1 MDPDVTTPAS
11 QTTGGESA
19 AGPPPADDSLPPQ
32 LPRKSHAWRWWLF
45 GFVCAIG
52 LGIFMWAVGGHW
64 NLNAPRLN
72 GPAATPQQAV
82 QKFMAAVDN
91 HDKGLAG
98 SYCTP
103 EFVDSGQVDEWISR
117 TGYLRFVA
125 AEVVSENGDETIMR
139 VRYELVTR
147 FLDDQDPQGLNLAFA
162 VFPQKLTTFFGAVR
176 SEDGTGWLVSA
187 SGPEL

>member
-1 MDPDVTTPAS
+1 MEPDVTTPVS
-11 QTTGGESA
+11 QVTGGESA
-19 AGPPPADDSLPPQ
+19 AGSPPADESLPAQPA
-32 LPRKSHAWRWWLF
+32 RKSRAWRWWLF
-45 GFVCAIG
+45 GVVCAIG
-52 LGIFMWAVGGHW
+52 LGIFMWAVGGCW
-64 NLNAPRLN
+64 NLNAPRPS
-72 GPAATPQQAV
+72 GPATTPQEAV

-91 HDKGLAG
+91 HDEGLAG

-117 TGYLRFVA
+117 TGYLRFVD
-125 AEVVSENGDETIMR
+125 AEVVSENGNETIMR
-139 VRYELVTR
+139 VRYALVTR
-147 FLDDQDPQGLNLAFA
+147 FLDDQEPQGLNLAFA

>member
-1 MDPDVTTPAS
+1 MGASVTTTAS
-11 QTTGGESA
+11 RSAGEE
-19 AGPPPADDSLPPQ
+19 PV
-32 LPRKSHAWRWWLF
+32 RKSRAWRWWLF
-45 GFVCAIG
+45 GVVCAIG
-52 LGIFMWAVGGHW
+52 LGIFMWAVGGCW
-64 NLNAPRLN
+64 NLNAPRPS
-72 GPAATPQQAV
+72 GPAATPQEAV

-91 HDKGLAG
+91 HDERLAA

-117 TGYLRFVA
+117 TGYLRFVD
-125 AEVVSENGDETIMR
+125 AEVVSENGNETIMR

-162 VFPQKLTTFFGAVR
+162 VFPQKLTTLFGAVL